1 MHKLF
6 HTFRR
11 VPRLFYHTRRR
22 SPSELLHRYS
32 HKKGEDTR
40 RLKAERADIFVSW
53 KIFPVEEE
61 WCEDERTKRKVGHWL
76 VVARGWR
83 GIYTGRDSRFSPPV
97 HVVYELCRSNSGE
110 RCWTNERRTKED
122 TKAKGG
128 RGNGERR
135 EGWTVMYRIRNTVHA
150 SIVCTASREGSS
162 PLLSRL
168 ALAPRN

>member
-22 SPSELLHRYS
+22 SPSALLHRYS

-61 WCEDERTKRKVGHWL
+61 WCEDEAQSGSLVGGGEGL
-76 VVARGWR
+76 ARD
-83 GIYTGRDSRFSPPV
+83 I
-97 HVVYELCRSNSGE
+97 H
-110 RCWTNERRTKED
+110 
-122 TKAKGG
+122 
-128 RGNGERR
+128 R
-135 EGWTVMYRIRNTVHA
+135 EGFSILSARSRRVRVM
-150 SIVCTASREGSS
+150 
-162 PLLSRL
+162 
-168 ALAPRN
+168 